1 MTISDPVPQLRAV
14 LTDDSSPNLALRF
27 RALFSLKHLAVNGS
41 TSAIDAIAAAFAS
54 DSALLKHELAYC
66 LGQSKQFYAAPYLQ
80 NVLSNESEDAMVRH
94 EAGEALGALG
104 HEPSLPLLRKYKD
117 DKEEVI
123 AQTCE
128 LAIARIEWEISEQRN
143 KEKLEQSA
151 FASIDPAPPL
161 PIDEDG
167 EREKEGKI
175 EKLKDVLNDQNK
187 PLFERYRAMFRL
199 RDIATPEAIDA
210 LASGLDDPS
219 ALFRHEIAFVFG
231 QLSDP
236 HSIPALIKAAGNKNE
251 ASMVRHEAVEALGS
265 IADERVDAFL
275 KEYAKDEER
284 VVRES
289 AEVALDMA
297 EYERSGQLDYALI
310 PNATEAKA

>member
-1 MTISDPVPQLRAV
+1 MTTTDPIPSLRQI

-27 RALFSLKHLAVNGS
+27 RALFSLKHLATLGN
-41 TSAIDAIAAAFAS
+41 TTAIEAIAAAFTS
-54 DSALLKHELAYC
+54 NSALLKHELAYC
-66 LGQSKQFYAAPYLQ
+66 LGQCKNFHAAPFLQ
-80 NVLSNESEDAMVRH
+80 SVLSDENEDYMVRH
-94 EAGEALGALG
+94 EAGEALGALS
-104 HEPSLPLLRKYKD
+104 HTSSLPLLRKYAKD
-117 DKEEVI
+117 PSEVV

-128 LAIARIEWEISEQRN
+128 LAIARIEWAASEAAATEDLQ
-143 KEKLEQSA
+143 KSA

-161 PIDEDG
+161 PGD
-167 EREKEGKI
+167 KEVDCT
-175 EKLKDVLNDQNK
+175 KLQQQLNDQSL

-210 LASGLDDPS
+210 LTSGLDDPS

-236 HSIPALIKAAGNKNE
+236 HSIPALLKAAGNKNE

-265 IADERVDAFL
+265 IADERVEKFL
-275 KEYAKDEER
+275 KVYTQDEER

-297 EYERSGQLDYALI
+297 EFERSSQLEYALI
-310 PNATEAKA
+310 PESA